1 MSIAALAL
9 ALALAPAAAPAG
21 TSGQVTSGQVSW
33 DSAVEA
39 AQAAVQRAGL
49 ASPGRT
55 TRAELAG
62 AVKLGRAEI
71 VRLLEDLYAACDGA
85 SCPALAREDAV
96 THLVDTLGEIGLPA
110 DAPVLLRLDA
120 RGIYRAGSAL
130 EAILTRAMSDAIP
143 QARCAPPSASEV
155 AAARAALT
163 DFAVVRRHGDVL
175 RGEAPTP
182 AELDDLAYFF
192 AAVADAGPRVGGASE
207 ANPGSPLTPAT
218 PDPESERLAAAAGEA
233 RSRGDVAGLVR
244 HGRAYLA
251 RLGFPGPIQGS
262 AESTWAWGGARYS
275 YVFRDVALGAELLG
289 DPTLA
294 GQLYRRA
301 DPGGGMCGT
310 SVSVRWA
317 EQLRGAIRSA
327 ERAGDCRPAVAERLL
342 DVDGPRDMWPAPAP
356 DSMDYGPARL
366 AAAGFDVPRL
376 YRGALLT
383 AGRAG
388 DPATLRAALGRAP
401 EPLRTAALARLTRRG
416 PEAWEARV
424 YAIEGLAD
432 VTGRPALAGLARLLP
447 TLADDERR
455 RAIEAIGAVA
465 RRPAWDPCDDAGGI
479 FLGGFS
485 SQWERHVSHLGDSCD
500 TVLRLHE
507 SAPIARTL
515 TPFLADRD
523 PDTREAAA
531 VALGRIGHRDALPAL
546 RARRRDPYTPADS
559 RRCDEAGCRSF
570 YPVREAVTEAIASI
584 AQLSRQDARWR
595 RHDRKP

>member
-9 ALALAPAAAPAG
+9 ALALAPAAAPA
-21 TSGQVTSGQVSW
+21 STSGQVSW
-33 DSAVEA
+33 DSAAEA
-39 AQAAVQRAGL
+39 AQAAVTRAGL
-49 ASPGRT
+49 ATPGST

-71 VRLLEDLYAACDGA
+71 VRLLEDMYAACNGA
-85 SCPALAREDAV
+85 PCPALAREDAA
-96 THLVDTLGEIGLPA
+96 THLVDTLGEIGLPT

-120 RGIYRAGSAL
+120 LGIYRAESAL

-155 AAARAALT
+155 AAARAALA
-163 DFAVVRRHGDVL
+163 DFAIVRRHGDVL
-175 RGEAPTP
+175 SGEAPTA

-192 AAVADAGPRVGGASE
+192 AAVAGAGPKVGASE
-207 ANPGSPLTPAT
+207 ANPGSPLTPVA
-218 PDPESERLAAAAGEA
+218 PDPESDRLAAAAGEA

-275 YVFRDVALGAELLG
+275 YVFRDLALGSELLG

-301 DPGGGMCGT
+301 NPGGGMCGT

-317 EQLRGAIRSA
+317 EQVRGAIRSA

-342 DVDGPRDMWPAPAP
+342 DVDGPRDMWPTPAP

-383 AGRAG
+383 ADRDG
-388 DPATLRAALGRAP
+388 DPATLRAALERAP

-416 PEAWEARV
+416 PEAWESRV

-432 VTGRPALAGLARLLP
+432 VTGRAALAELARLLP
-447 TLADDERR
+447 ILADDERR
-455 RAIEAIGAVA
+455 RAIAAIGAVA
-465 RRPAWDPCDDAGGI
+465 LRPSWDPCDPGEAGI
-479 FLGGFS
+479 FLGSYG

-515 TPFLADRD
+515 TPFLEDRD

-546 RARRRDPYTPADS
+546 RAHRRDPYRPEGTQ
-559 RRCDEAGCRSF
+559 RCDGTGCHSF

-584 AQLSRQDARWR
+584 GELSRQDSRWR
-595 RHDRKP
+595 RNDRQR